1 MKELVDELERLAERF
16 WSADKAEAASI
27 MRTADVLA
35 LLERVNRD
43 AIAAHSAE
51 EIDELVALEADR
63 AEKARRLAVNGGSAA
78 QGVDGNVADG
88 DAAELAAQGA
98 ALFER
103 YQTILLRRVF
113 ALEFCK
119 AALGFFEPSFEDGIV
134 GFKCRDLLAAKKRTE
149 ALKWL
154 AARIEELCRGDC
166 SLNVHDVIIAY
177 FTQAA

>member
-16 WSADKAEAASI
+16 WSADKVESASI

-43 AIAAHSAE
+43 AIAAHSTE

-78 QGVDGNVADG
+78 QGVDGNGTDC
-88 DAAELAAQGA
+88 DASELDAQRV

-103 YQTILLRRVF
+103 YQTILLCRVF
-113 ALEFCK
+113 ALEF
-119 AALGFFEPSFEDGIV
+119 
-134 GFKCRDLLAAKKRTE
+134 
-149 ALKWL
+149 
-154 AARIEELCRGDC
+154 
-166 SLNVHDVIIAY
+166 
-177 FTQAA
+177 